1 MELPSNLEK
10 EGTDRH
16 WWEDIGTEKRRQ
28 KNPLKV
34 TIEAKLSKKK
44 LNSSDTPV
52 E

>member
-16 WWEDIGTEKRRQ
+16 WWEDIGTENEAK
-28 KNPLKV
+28 KTLKV
-34 TIEAKLSKKK
+34 TVEAKLLKEKKK
-44 LNSSDTPV
+44 SSDIPV

>member
-16 WWEDIGTEKRRQ
+16 WWEDIGTE
-28 KNPLKV
+28 N
-34 TIEAKLSKKK
+34 EAKKNTKGNNRGQAIKRKKI
-44 LNSSDTPV
+44 SSDIPV